1 MADIPNFR
9 YTMELVWHSC
19 SFNLPQEDYND
30 CIYVT
35 NGKEVLSTTWKRD
48 KKGWQRFETSGWYI
62 EPGVNSDGWWWAD
75 LVQTVNG
82 FSKIQDRT

>member
-1 MADIPNFR
+1 MADIQNVK

-19 SFNLPQEDYND
+19 TNNLPRETYHPTLY
-30 CIYVT
+30 IT
-35 NGKEVLSTTWKRD
+35 NGREVFPTAWKCELEWKR
-48 KKGWQRFETSGWYI
+48 FEIPGWYI

-82 FSKIQDRT
+82 FEPVQPK